1 MLEIIVL
8 VLGLLCLFL
17 LLLLFLQHKNVR
29 CIREQLTYTN
39 REHSTFRFY
48 SASMDPQMKALCEE
62 MQKLREYYMQES
74 VKAMRMDHNFKH
86 LITNISHDIR
96 TPLTSISGYLQ
107 MLETAE
113 GEEER
118 QHCFQVIRARMT

>member
-39 REHSTFRFY
+39 REHSTFRFIQH
-48 SASMDPQMKALCEE
+48 PW
-62 MQKLREYYMQES
+62 
-74 VKAMRMDHNFKH
+74 
-86 LITNISHDIR
+86 IR
-96 TPLTSISGYLQ
+96 
-107 MLETAE
+107 
-113 GEEER
+113 R
-118 QHCFQVIRARMT
+118 

>member
-48 SASMDPQMKALCEE
+48 SASMDPQMKHYARKC
-62 MQKLREYYMQES
+62 RS
-74 VKAMRMDHNFKH
+74 CG
-86 LITNISHDIR
+86 NIICR
-96 TPLTSISGYLQ
+96 K
-107 MLETAE
+107 
-113 GEEER
+113 
-118 QHCFQVIRARMT
+118 V

>member
-62 MQKLREYYMQES
+62 MQNPHS
-74 VKAMRMDHNFKH
+74 TDKH
-86 LITNISHDIR
+86 QRVSANAGNGRGRRGTAALLSGDPGTYDISAGF
-96 TPLTSISGYLQ
+96 TGGAVFVYPSEQ
-107 MLETAE
+107 C
-113 GEEER
+113 
-118 QHCFQVIRARMT
+118 QH

>member
-39 REHSTFRFY
+39 R
-48 SASMDPQMKALCEE
+48 
-62 MQKLREYYMQES
+62 
-74 VKAMRMDHNFKH
+74 
-86 LITNISHDIR
+86 DIA
-96 TPLTSISGYLQ
+96 PSGFI
-107 MLETAE
+107 
-113 GEEER
+113 
-118 QHCFQVIRARMT
+118 QHPWIRR